1 MKRTILLLALGI
13 LCPALS
19 SQAFAQPYP
28 NKPIRMI
35 VPFSPGGATD
45 IVARI
50 YAQALQTRVG
60 QSVIVENRVGG
71 NGIIGTDAVARAPAD
86 GYTLLFSYPGAITV
100 NPALYEKLSYDPVKD
115 FLPVA
120 LLVKY
125 SFILSVNPN
134 VPAKTVKEF
143 IDLAKAQPGKLL
155 YGSAGIGSTA
165 HLTMELFRRDAGVDI
180 THVPFKGSSQIVTEL
195 MAGRIT
201 ASFENTATALT
212 NIRAGTVRALGVSG
226 KERSPLAPEIPTVA
240 EGGLPGYDVTGW
252 YGILVAAGT
261 PSDIVNKLASEF
273 VAITKDPLINKDLLD
288 KGMEPVGTGPDGLKA
303 LIADE
308 LPKWARLVK
317 EAGIKAPD

>member
-134 VPAKTVKEF
+134 VPAKDRQGIYRSGEGT
-143 IDLAKAQPGKLL
+143 
-155 YGSAGIGSTA
+155 AG
-165 HLTMELFRRDAGVDI
+165 E
-180 THVPFKGSSQIVTEL
+180 
-195 MAGRIT
+195 
-201 ASFENTATALT
+201 TALWQCG
-212 NIRAGTVRALGVSG
+212 NRFDGTFDDGAFPSRCGRRHHTCSVQ
-226 KERSPLAPEIPTVA
+226 
-240 EGGLPGYDVTGW
+240 
-252 YGILVAAGT
+252 GI
-261 PSDIVNKLASEF
+261 
-273 VAITKDPLINKDLLD
+273 
-288 KGMEPVGTGPDGLKA
+288 EPD
-303 LIADE
+303 
-308 LPKWARLVK
+308 RH
-317 EAGIKAPD
+317 